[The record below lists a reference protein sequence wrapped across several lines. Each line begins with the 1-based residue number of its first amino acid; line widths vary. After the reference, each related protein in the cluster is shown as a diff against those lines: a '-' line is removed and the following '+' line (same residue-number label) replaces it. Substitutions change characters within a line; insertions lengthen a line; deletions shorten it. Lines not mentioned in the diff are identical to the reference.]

1 MTIPSKLRRPLRAS
15 RDTAASQESRLD
27 DWGPFLFYTA
37 CILIA
42 LLTLFPYQILPSE
55 TVEHRQEPFFLWFFE
70 KYPDWRDV
78 FLNVLL
84 FVPFGFG
91 LGWRLDKWKFR
102 WPVALVLTCAAS
114 GAFSFCIELTQ
125 NFMPTRASS
134 WFDVLANSA
143 GGPLGWILFR
153 RFGYRIGQLLSC
165 FLDNFLRILSAQA
178 MAAAFIVYAALG
190 IVASIPLSLEANLS
204 NWNLSYPLV
213 IGNVPNGEYPWHGQI
228 FELTIADRAVDAAE
242 VPDVFQNGLASMAG
256 GNIVASYGRTS
267 PRNTQDGT
275 DHFPEL
281 HWTPQGTTDAG
292 LKAGLLPG
300 LGWMQ
305 TESAAVT
312 VQKRIRDANQ
322 FSVYVVCSAIR
333 TSSYGPAWMV
343 TLAPDA
349 DQRNLALGQQLSHLV
364 FRLRTSTTGIYGQP
378 PEYRISKFFLTAG
391 TRRILFT
398 YDGAALRS
406 YWDGRRGYA
415 MELGP
420 GAALFRHLRQLRQFE
435 TPGYKALYYGLI
447 FVPLGCALALATRI
461 SKRISALAVGCG
473 LFVPSALLEPILE
486 GLSRRPLYPGNVL
499 LGIGLTT
506 ASYAFLR
513 RYLPR

>member
-1 MTIPSKLRRPLRAS
+1 
-15 RDTAASQESRLD
+15 
-27 DWGPFLFYTA
+27 LFYTA
-37 CILIA
+37 GILIG

-55 TVEHRQEPFFLWFFE
+55 TVALRQESFFLWFFE

-84 FVPFGFG
+84 FAPFGFG

-114 GAFSFCIELTQ
+114 GAFSFCIELAQ

-153 RFGYRIGQLLSC
+153 MFGYRIGQLLSG
-165 FLDNFLRILSAQA
+165 LLHNLLRIFNLQA
-178 MAAAFIVYAALG
+178 MAAFFVVYAALA
-190 IVASIPLSLEANLS
+190 IMVSIPLSLEANLS

-228 FELTIADRAVDAAE
+228 FELTIADRAVNAAE
-242 VPDVFQNGLASMAG
+242 VPNVFQNGLASTVGA
-256 GNIVASYGRTS
+256 NIVASYRLRS
-267 PRNTQDGT
+267 PGDPQDGT

-281 HWTPQGTTDAG
+281 HWTQQGTTDAG
-292 LKAGLLPG
+292 LKVGLLPG

-305 TESAAVT
+305 TESAAGII
-312 VQKRIRDANQ
+312 QERIRDANQ
-322 FSVYVVCSAIR
+322 FSVYLVCAAIR

-364 FRLRTSTTGIYGQP
+364 FRLRTPLTGIYGQP
-378 PEYRISKFFLTAG
+378 PEYRVSKFFLTAG

-398 YDGAALRS
+398 YDGAVLRS

-420 GAALFRHLRQLRQFE
+420 GAALFRHVRQLRQFE
-435 TPGYKALYYGLI
+435 TPGYKALYYSLI
-447 FVPLGCALALATRI
+447 FVPLGGALALATRI
-461 SKRISALAVGCG
+461 AKRISALAVGCG

-499 LGIGLTT
+499 LGIVLTT
-506 ASYAFLR
+506 ASYVFLR

>member
-1 MTIPSKLRRPLRAS
+1 
-15 RDTAASQESRLD
+15 
-27 DWGPFLFYTA
+27 LFYTA
-37 CILIA
+37 GILIG

-55 TVEHRQEPFFLWFFE
+55 TVALRQESFFLWFFE

-84 FVPFGFG
+84 FAPFGFG

-114 GAFSFCIELTQ
+114 GAFSFCIELAQ

-153 RFGYRIGQLLSC
+153 IFGYRIGQLLSG
-165 FLDNFLRILSAQA
+165 LLHNLLRIFNLQA
-178 MAAAFIVYAALG
+178 MAAFFVVYAALA
-190 IVASIPLSLEANLS
+190 IMVSIPLSLEANLS

-228 FELTIADRAVDAAE
+228 FELTIADRAVNAAE
-242 VPDVFQNGLASMAG
+242 VPNVFQNGLASTVGA
-256 GNIVASYGRTS
+256 NIVASYRLRS
-267 PRNTQDGT
+267 PGDPQDGT

-281 HWTPQGTTDAG
+281 HWTQQGTTDAG
-292 LKAGLLPG
+292 LKVGLLPG

-305 TESAAVT
+305 TESAAGII
-312 VQKRIRDANQ
+312 QERIRDANQ
-322 FSVYVVCSAIR
+322 FSVYLVCAAIR

-364 FRLRTSTTGIYGQP
+364 FRLRTPLTGIYGQP
-378 PEYRISKFFLTAG
+378 PEYRVSKFFLTAG

-398 YDGAALRS
+398 YDGAVLRS

-420 GAALFRHLRQLRQFE
+420 GAALFRHVRQLRQFE
-435 TPGYKALYYGLI
+435 TPGYKALYYSLI
-447 FVPLGCALALATRI
+447 FVPLGGALALATRI
-461 SKRISALAVGCG
+461 AKRISALAVGCG

-499 LGIGLTT
+499 LGIVLTT
-506 ASYAFLR
+506 ASYVFLR

>member
-1 MTIPSKLRRPLRAS
+1 M
-15 RDTAASQESRLD
+15 
-27 DWGPFLFYTA
+27 FYTA
-37 CILIA
+37 GILIG

-55 TVEHRQEPFFLWFFE
+55 TVALRQESFFLWFFE

-84 FVPFGFG
+84 FAPFGFG

-114 GAFSFCIELTQ
+114 GAFSFCIELAQ

-153 RFGYRIGQLLSC
+153 MFGYRIGQLLSG
-165 FLDNFLRILSAQA
+165 LLHNLLRIFNLQA
-178 MAAAFIVYAALG
+178 MAAFFVVYAALA
-190 IVASIPLSLEANLS
+190 IMVSIPLSLEANLS

-228 FELTIADRAVDAAE
+228 FELTIADRAVNAAE
-242 VPDVFQNGLASMAG
+242 VPNVFQNGLASTVGA
-256 GNIVASYGRTS
+256 NIVASYRLRS
-267 PRNTQDGT
+267 PGDPQDGT

-281 HWTPQGTTDAG
+281 HWTQQGTTDAG
-292 LKAGLLPG
+292 LKVGLLPG

-305 TESAAVT
+305 TESAAGII
-312 VQKRIRDANQ
+312 QERIRDANQ
-322 FSVYVVCSAIR
+322 FSVYLVCAAIR

-364 FRLRTSTTGIYGQP
+364 FRLRTPLTGIYGQP
-378 PEYRISKFFLTAG
+378 PEYRVSKFFLTAG

-398 YDGAALRS
+398 YDGAVLRS

-420 GAALFRHLRQLRQFE
+420 GAALFRHVRQLRQFE
-435 TPGYKALYYGLI
+435 TPGYKALYYSLI
-447 FVPLGCALALATRI
+447 FVPLGGALALATRI
-461 SKRISALAVGCG
+461 AKRISALAVGCG

-499 LGIGLTT
+499 LGIVLTT
-506 ASYAFLR
+506 ASYVFLR